1 MVGLE
6 TGTYSLDWEGQK
18 LKIMIDE
25 MQEEKPVTV
34 VFTAIIKKDNGTI
47 ENKTTLTSDTTK
59 DKQYNVETE
68 VEVKPEAVDPEKPN
82 NGENNGENNGQNQ
95 GDSGE
100 NNGENDGGSTIPP
113 DMNTNSNSDT
123 SNHPNSD
130 KNGRG
135 EDISEEIV
143 GGNQTSTSNGYRTS
157 PNTGLQVNS
166 KPFAIG
172 GGILCIVAILLF
184 AVIRKRKE

>member
-1 MVGLE
+1 MLAAIQNNASV
-6 TGTYSLDWEGQK
+6 K
-18 LKIMIDE
+18 IDE
-25 MQEEKPVTV
+25 MQEGEPVTV
-34 VFTAIIKKDNGTI
+34 SFNGIVKKDNGTI
-47 ENKTTLTSDTTK
+47 ENKATLMSETTEN
-59 DKQYNVETE
+59 KQYNVETE
-68 VEVKPEAVDPEKPN
+68 VEVKPEAVAPEKPN
-82 NGENNGENNGQNQ
+82 DGT
-95 GDSGE
+95 
-100 NNGENDGGSTIPP
+100 NDGANDGDSTIPP

-143 GGNQTSTSNGYRTS
+143 GGNKTTISNGYRTS
-157 PNTGLQVNS
+157 PNTGLQVNG
-166 KPFAIG
+166 KPLAIG